1 MKKTTFKEKEIYLQE
16 LKEVVEQLAYL
27 SFTTQGY
34 EIITSRNFTHE
45 DILQFSVAVFF
56 STYLND
62 DDDKTLDC
70 LIRFTV
76 KLGTLDNN
84 QEITFL
90 FNNKKVIDSFTEKYF
105 KEEFGVCQQELFN
118 FDRPNLIKLYDASF
132 CLTELLGIEIDD

>member
-1 MKKTTFKEKEIYLQE
+1 MKKLVTKEKEVYLKN
-16 LKEVVEQLAYL
+16 LKEVVEQIAYL

-34 EIITSRNFTHE
+34 DIISCRNFTHE

-56 STYLND
+56 STYLD
-62 DDDKTLDC
+62 DEDNQTLDS

-76 KLGTLDNN
+76 KLGTEDSN
-84 QEITFL
+84 QEITFIY
-90 FNNKKVIDSFTEKYF
+90 NNKNVLTSFTKKYF
-105 KEEFGVCQQELFN
+105 KEEFGVCQQEIFN